1 MPKNSLKRLN
11 SSQIDAVSHGE
22 GPLLVLAGP
31 GSGKTRVIAHRIA
44 YLINDLSVPPGNILA
59 VTFTNKAAAEMKKR
73 AEELVGERTSGIW
86 IRNFHSI
93 CLGIL
98 KREVDSVEG
107 YTRDFVVYDQNDELN
122 LLKSCMKE
130 LDYGESLFS
139 AKGVLS
145 EFDGV
150 ENRAEV
156 FFRDDFYGRALREL
170 YDFYKNELVKRN
182 AMTFNDLLILANRLL
197 SENDEVCV
205 RYQDRFSHVLVDE
218 YQDTNVVQYR
228 FVKTLS
234 QRHRNLFVV
243 GDDSQSIYGW
253 RGADINNILNF
264 EKDFPGARVVKLER
278 NYRSTSTILSIAN
291 SVASKSLRRKEKN
304 LWTENPAGEK
314 AVVFKAGDGADE
326 AQFVA
331 ERISRLVESGDF
343 TWGDVAVFYRAN
355 FQSRLVEEG
364 LRAGRV
370 PYRIVSGVGFYQRA
384 EIKDIV
390 AYLRLIQNPRDDL
403 SFERIVNVP
412 PRKIGKVTLRK
423 LREVSEAGGFALLDA
438 IEYSQEQNLLSG
450 QALRALSRFL
460 DTIKELS
467 SAAQDQPVASV
478 IKKLLDRTEYLDY
491 LEEHQHRVE
500 NVREFLNAAEGF
512 GEMSLSDFLDRVL
525 LSTDED
531 REDSGEEEVSLMTIH
546 ASKGLEFPVAFVVG
560 VNEGLLPHQRSA
572 STLEGLEEER
582 RLFYVAVTRA
592 KQLLYLSYASLKGA
606 SGPMHGT
613 RRSVFLDDLPPEL
626 VVYES
631 RKRDFSS
638 RDSGLSADSSSK
650 TPRESVDK
658 GRKLRAGQTVNHPTF
673 GPGVVNR
680 IDGKGDEAVVTVAF
694 FGPGVKKIVASY
706 LTA

>member
-1 MPKNSLKRLN
+1 M
-11 SSQIDAVSHGE
+11 
-22 GPLLVLAGP
+22 
-31 GSGKTRVIAHRIA
+31 
-44 YLINDLSVPPGNILA
+44 
-59 VTFTNKAAAEMKKR
+59 
-73 AEELVGERTSGIW
+73 
-86 IRNFHSI
+86 
-93 CLGIL
+93 
-98 KREVDSVEG
+98 
-107 YTRDFVVYDQNDELN
+107 
-122 LLKSCMKE
+122 
-130 LDYGESLFS
+130 
-139 AKGVLS
+139 
-145 EFDGV
+145 
-150 ENRAEV
+150 
-156 FFRDDFYGRALREL
+156 
-170 YDFYKNELVKRN
+170 
-182 AMTFNDLLILANRLL
+182 
-197 SENDEVCV
+197 
-205 RYQDRFSHVLVDE
+205 
-218 YQDTNVVQYR
+218 
-228 FVKTLS
+228 
-234 QRHRNLFVV
+234 
-243 GDDSQSIYGW
+243 
-253 RGADINNILNF
+253 
-264 EKDFPGARVVKLER
+264 
-278 NYRSTSTILSIAN
+278 
-291 SVASKSLRRKEKN
+291 
-304 LWTENPAGEK
+304 
-314 AVVFKAGDGADE
+314 
-326 AQFVA
+326 
-331 ERISRLVESGDF
+331 
-343 TWGDVAVFYRAN
+343 
-355 FQSRLVEEG
+355 
-364 LRAGRV
+364 
-370 PYRIVSGVGFYQRA
+370 
-384 EIKDIV
+384 
-390 AYLRLIQNPRDDL
+390 
-403 SFERIVNVP
+403 
-412 PRKIGKVTLRK
+412 
-423 LREVSEAGGFALLDA
+423 
-438 IEYSQEQNLLSG
+438 
-450 QALRALSRFL
+450 
-460 DTIKELS
+460 
-467 SAAQDQPVASV
+467 ASV